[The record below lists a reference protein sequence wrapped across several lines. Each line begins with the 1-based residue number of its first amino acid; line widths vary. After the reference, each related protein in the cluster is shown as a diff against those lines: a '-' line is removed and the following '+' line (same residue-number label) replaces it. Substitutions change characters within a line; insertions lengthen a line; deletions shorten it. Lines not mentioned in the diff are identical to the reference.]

1 MLDGRLIRGGNIRA
15 RTKTQRPPA
24 RGGAST
30 APRGGPSPARRSP
43 APTAHDRFLE
53 LDAYRA
59 QREWFRYEGNALRDL
74 FRQLR
79 GRFLLRHRTRRGWAV
94 DLGAGPGR
102 FTDLI
107 GGPPSRV
114 VQLDLSVEM
123 LREAGTHREGYHRV
137 RGDVLTPPFPNGRF
151 MEVVLFGNVLGQS
164 GPDADALLSAAAG
177 LVAPGGRL
185 LLEIVSGHGERSK
198 LLHRLSGERILE
210 LLRVSESS
218 ASARVEREGFE
229 PLLGLAHREH
239 GFRRFSVASIQR
251 RLGSSWHLIEVLAVA
266 PGLGFDA
273 SKLEPIRRDPAGWSR
288 ALRLEEEVGRRPARW
303 SGSAGLL
310 LSVER
315 APA

>member
-15 RTKTQRPPA
+15 RTKTQRSPTRGGTPAPA
-24 RGGAST
+24 RGG
-30 APRGGPSPARRSP
+30 PPPARRSP

-79 GRFLLRHRTRRGWAV
+79 GRFLLRHRTRSGWAV

-123 LREAGTHREGYHRV
+123 LREAEARREGYHRV

-151 MEVVLFGNVLGQS
+151 MEVVLLGNVLGQS
-164 GPDADALLSAAAG
+164 GPDAGALLSAAGG

-185 LLEIVSGHGERSK
+185 LLEIVSGHGERSM

-210 LLRVSESS
+210 LLSASDSS
-218 ASARVEREGFE
+218 ALARVEREGFE
-229 PLLGLAHREH
+229 PVHGLAPREH
-239 GFRRFSVASIQR
+239 GFRRLSAAAIQR
-251 RLGSSWHLIEVLAVA
+251 RLGSSWRPVEVLAVA

-288 ALRLEEEVGRRPARW
+288 LLRLEEELGRRPARW
-303 SGSAGLL
+303 RGSAGLL
-310 LSVER
+310 LSIER